1 MAKGNLFLGKAR
13 GSVGS
18 VTFSQLN
25 GKQISRAKA
34 TQVKNPKTDAQMIQ
48 RVIMNTTVQ
57 GYSGMQ
63 AIVDHSFQGVA
74 YQGPSM
80 NKFNSLNAKALRE
93 SYANFQSDSS
103 VLVSFNGNGNKKI
116 SVNRWIIS
124 TGSLPRVEMKLED
137 GVVDTKQYESGGNLI
152 DSGVILSMP
161 GDGQAPTYQELIA
174 YYGLQAGD
182 QLTLCALVKRADEN
196 DVVGCDFKYGRFIL
210 MPSDGDLSHTITD
223 ATVAN
228 PKNEN
233 LIFALSDND
242 YALCFADFEAL
253 GTNGNNSIYAAG
265 IITSRLENSAWKRSS
280 TTMEFATDDLAGV
293 GLTMQQA
300 IASYSGQ
307 DIDTNSPYYLNQA
320 KRTADS
326 TEVAKA
332 KGLFVYFSDSSVS
345 PARYLLGFMPE
356 NSEVAKV
363 VITEP
368 ISSGSAKL
376 LKYSQET
383 LPQDGANYA
392 AVVNAGT
399 SQSYQASVLIPET
412 IELTAISEDTLFADD
427 SQGNAILEP

>member
-93 SYANFQSDSS
+93 AYANFQSDPS
-103 VLVSFNGNGNKKI
+103 VMVTFNGNGNKKI

-137 GVVDTKQYESGGNLI
+137 GVVDTKQYESGANFI

-210 MPSDGDLSHTITD
+210 MPSDGDLSHSITD

-228 PKNEN
+228 AKNEN
-233 LIFALSDND
+233 LVFALSDND
-242 YALCFADFEAL
+242 YALCFADFEEL
-253 GTNGNNSIYAAG
+253 GTDGNSFIYAAG

-280 TTMEFATDDLAGV
+280 TTMEFATDDIAGV

-320 KRTADS
+320 KRTAGGS
-326 TEVAKA
+326 VEPEPVPTEALGYANAGGKQVVAYKNGVSI
-332 KGLFVYFSDSSVS
+332 KVVSESDSIGFVKNASYIGKTAQEIAATQGIETESFVAAS
-345 PARYLLGFMPE
+345 NEGKFCNFATDVPDTLTYADVNLG
-356 NSEVAKV
+356 
-363 VITEP
+363 
-368 ISSGSAKL
+368 
-376 LKYSQET
+376 
-383 LPQDGANYA
+383 
-392 AVVNAGT
+392 
-399 SQSYQASVLIPET
+399 T
-412 IELTAISEDTLFADD
+412 IEFTWSE
-427 SQGNAILEP
+427 

>member
-80 NKFNSLNAKALRE
+80 NKFNSLNSRALRDT
-93 SYANFQSDSS
+93 YANFQSDPS

-116 SVNRWIIS
+116 SVDRWIIS

-137 GVVDTKQYESGGNLI
+137 GVVATKQYENGGNLI

-233 LIFALSDND
+233 LVFALSDND

-253 GTNGNNSIYAAG
+253 GADGNNSIYAAG

-293 GLTMQQA
+293 GLTMNQA

-320 KRTADS
+320 KRTAGGNVEPEPVPTEGLGYANAGGKQVVAYKQGDS
-326 TEVAKA
+326 VKVVSMTGESEGIGSSSEFVGKTAAEISEAGSEFFAFSVAQNEGKF
-332 KGLFVYFSDSSVS
+332 L
-345 PARYLLGFMPE
+345 E
-356 NSEVAKV
+356 TSEVPSNM
-363 VITEP
+363 T
-368 ISSGSAKL
+368 
-376 LKYSQET
+376 
-383 LPQDGANYA
+383 YA
-392 AVVNAGT
+392 DVNWG
-399 SQSYQASVLIPET
+399 T
-412 IELTAISEDTLFADD
+412 IEFTWA
-427 SQGNAILEP
+427 N